1 MEHPMYATPT
11 QFSEMQK
18 SQIDALYALSHVA
31 FNTTEKLVDL
41 NLAAMKAALD
51 ESAAAAQSLLSIKD
65 AQDMMAVGGSLTQPA
80 FQKFVGYGRN
90 VYNIVSS
97 AGADVRRVVESQLA
111 DGNNK
116 AAQLIEFATKNAP
129 AGSEPVVSMFKNA
142 VAAYNSA
149 YETISK
155 ATRQALDA
163 AESNFDAA
171 AKAAATVVTAEPEA
185 TKSKGRKAE

>member
-1 MEHPMYATPT
+1 MYATPT